1 MSLGGAVLHHG
12 CLVKEAAGLCQPPA
26 PCPCPSF
33 RFRAFIRPKEGIPL
47 AWDIQGTR
55 KAPFENE
62 GGFLASCRRHR
73 AMLLFLSPWG
83 IFPASSCAL
92 APHNNKR
99 HRRSAA
105 FLFLCILC
113 HCVVLF
119 VTLSGQRIR
128 HLLNKSHLT
137 FSSHFCVESH
147 RCHDRYLLHYQHL
160 HY

>member
-62 GGFLASCRRHR
+62 GGFLAFVPTAQGYAAVPIPLGHLPCFLLCLGSAQQQKAPPKRCLPVFVYLMPLCRSFRY
-73 AMLLFLSPWG
+73 FVWPKNPSP
-83 IFPASSCAL
+83 L
-92 APHNNKR
+92 
-99 HRRSAA
+99 
-105 FLFLCILC
+105 
-113 HCVVLF
+113 
-119 VTLSGQRIR
+119 
-128 HLLNKSHLT
+128 
-137 FSSHFCVESH
+137 E
-147 RCHDRYLLHYQHL
+147 
-160 HY
+160 